1 MGVAISV
8 DKTCQIYQ
16 MMIIF
21 SKAENSMKEIIT
33 RLRSA
38 EKDEMLPINVVFSS
52 CKDIYVVFSSTE
64 L

>member
-8 DKTCQIYQ
+8 DKTFQVYQ

-52 CKDIYVVFSSTE
+52 TQ